1 MLIYVRIKDD
11 AKGVV
16 IKNTADDNNNNDD
29 DNDDRQGKYNFF
41 NVNSYFFFIDYIRQW
56 LNDFY
61 FVQEETV
68 RNDGY

>member
-41 NVNSYFFFIDYIRQW
+41 NVNSYFFY
-56 LNDFY
+56 
-61 FVQEETV
+61 
-68 RNDGY
+68 